1 MVAEDLSEPAE
12 PTHEAATKKT
22 SKIRNESAR
31 RKFANQLREVKAW
44 NTPLVSPD
52 AGGVSAC
59 VQKFA
64 SSCAERGSQ
73 MPLWVEVL
81 LNVIG
86 YGGFVAI
93 AIYHR
98 PSGGDLPTDKR

>member
-1 MVAEDLSEPAE
+1 MPAGFPLGVE
-12 PTHEAATKKT
+12 E
-22 SKIRNESAR
+22 
-31 RKFANQLREVKAW
+31 FA
-44 NTPLVSPD
+44 D
-52 AGGVSAC
+52 
-59 VQKFA
+59 
-64 SSCAERGSQ
+64 SSDERGSQ

-98 PSGGDLPTDKR
+98 PSGDDLPTDKR

>member
-1 MVAEDLSEPAE
+1 
-12 PTHEAATKKT
+12 
-22 SKIRNESAR
+22 
-31 RKFANQLREVKAW
+31 
-44 NTPLVSPD
+44 
-52 AGGVSAC
+52 
-59 VQKFA
+59 
-64 SSCAERGSQ
+64 

-98 PSGGDLPTDKR
+98 PSGDDLPTDKR